1 MRGGKYVRIEMVDWM
16 GVRKNLIKLFNDNW
30 TLSQDIQQSWNTIAD
45 FHVLT
50 EDSKRFA
57 DEENFEFLNK
67 EGQLKF
73 ELGLQIDYFQYYGYI
88 ENNGVIQFMK
98 EGVVHEPELFEQV
111 VRGYNIDTTDFE
123 INTEDNIRW
132 MEPSSNY

>member
-1 MRGGKYVRIEMVDWM
+1 M
-16 GVRKNLIKLFNDNW
+16 
-30 TLSQDIQQSWNTIAD
+30 
-45 FHVLT
+45 
-50 EDSKRFA
+50 
-57 DEENFEFLNK
+57 NK

-88 ENNGVIQFMK
+88 ENNGVIQFIK